1 MFRKWSWA
9 LPLLL
14 VACAAPERK
23 EEKVVNVYTH
33 RHYDTDKQLFADF
46 EQKTGI
52 HVNVVMAEDDE
63 LLSRLEAEGAN
74 GPADVII
81 TADAGRLG
89 LAKQRGFL
97 KPFYCTRRLPG
108 SRIFQPALCVRSTTR
123 AA

>member
-1 MFRKWSWA
+1 MAPPERAGVGSMFRKWSWA

-52 HVNVVMAEDDE
+52 HVNVVMAEDEE

-74 GPADVII
+74 GPADVISPEKLRI
-81 TADAGRLG
+81 QACCGAR
-89 LAKQRGFL
+89 
-97 KPFYCTRRLPG
+97 YERRSQVSGPG
-108 SRIFQPALCVRSTTR
+108 
-123 AA
+123 